1 MLRRPCSLFWF
12 HETEG
17 VMSVYLFSTVLL
29 VLVAA
34 LVFPTLA
41 PGEGADTL
49 LYVSIVL
56 AGTLAAGL
64 LALAFAFGAKRAAR
78 RGATGSASPELSGFA
93 ANLSTPAVLLDSDTL
108 VFVNGAFLKHARW
121 EPYADEIVGMPFN
134 NLVHPQSLLD
144 LTKLLVQAGD
154 GEERTSGSLRIAY
167 GDGTFRLHPVTAL
180 RGRGSRLTLLQ
191 FPAPY
196 ASADAQRSEAQIQE
210 HCHDVVVQLPQALF
224 RLNRELDLVFS
235 NPAWRSL
242 LRVVGNSAESPPF
255 SSFFHP
261 EEREALSARLA
272 TLIDGHLSELITVAR
287 MIRADE
293 TMIHVEL
300 RCHGVTDE
308 EGKLVGAVG
317 LAIDVSN
324 RRRNEEALRASRR
337 SLRMLLANLR
347 AMIYRG
353 QIDRRWSMEFV
364 SEGCF
369 ELTGY
374 EASELLDDARMSFGS
389 LIHPDDREFVWN
401 EVQSRVA
408 AREPYEL
415 TYRIID
421 RAGET
426 KWVWDQGRGIFSARD
441 ELVGLEGFIIE
452 VTRRRLAEE
461 SARRRLVFDR
471 STGLTNASMF
481 MDRLGFATALAR
493 RTGQLCAIFAVR
505 VSGLEHVAERFGQEY
520 ADRVLLQLGRRL
532 QAIQADLNCSTL
544 IDKQDFAMMVADFEA
559 ASLAWCDGAGQIA
572 GLVPHDS
579 TAALDRLADGVRH
592 VVGRPL
598 RLDGHEFNV
607 PVRVGWAI
615 AQSELTSAQDL
626 LDSALAA
633 ADAAVPVS
641 ASSETSESVTQPEKN
656 P

>member
-1 MLRRPCSLFWF
+1 
-12 HETEG
+12 
-17 VMSVYLFSTVLL
+17 MSVYLFSTALL
-29 VLVAA
+29 LLVAA
-34 LVFPTLA
+34 LVYPRLA
-41 PGEGADTL
+41 PGQESGSL
-49 LYVSIVL
+49 LYVCVIL

-64 LALAFAFGAKRAAR
+64 LLLASALGARRAAR
-78 RGATGSASPELSGFA
+78 RGAANSASPELSGFA
-93 ANLSTPAVLLDSDTL
+93 ANLSTPAVLVDSDTL

-121 EPYADEIVGMPFN
+121 EHYADEIVGMPFN

-144 LTKLLVQAGD
+144 LTRLLVQAGD
-154 GEERTSGSLRIAY
+154 DEERTSGSLRLAY

-180 RGRGSRLTLLQ
+180 RARGSRLTLLQ

-196 ASADAQRSEAQIQE
+196 TSADAQRSQAQIQE
-210 HCHDVVVQLPQALF
+210 HCYDVVVQLPQALF

-242 LRVVGNSAESPPF
+242 LRVVGNNTESTPF
-255 SSFFHP
+255 SGFFHP
-261 EEREALSARLA
+261 EDREALSARLA
-272 TLIDGHLSELITVAR
+272 TLIDGHLSELTTVAR

-308 EGKLVGAVG
+308 EGKLIGAVG
-317 LAIDVSN
+317 LAIDISN
-324 RRRNEEALRASRR
+324 RRRNEEALHASRR

-353 QIDRRWSMEFV
+353 QTDRRWSMEFV

-374 EASELLDDARMSFGS
+374 EASELLDDAHMSFGS

-401 EVQSRVA
+401 EVQARVT

-426 KWVWDQGRGIFSARD
+426 KWVWDQGRAIFSARD

-481 MDRLGFATALAR
+481 MDRLSFGTALSR
-493 RTGQLCAIFAVR
+493 RTGHLCAIFALR
-505 VSGLEHVAERFGQEY
+505 VSGLDHVTERFGQEY

-532 QAIQADLNCSTL
+532 QAIQGDLNCSTL
-544 IDKQDFAMMVADFEA
+544 IDKQDFAMMIADFDA
-559 ASLAWCDGAGQIA
+559 GSLAWCNGASQIA
-572 GLVPHDS
+572 ERALHDS
-579 TAALDRLADGVRH
+579 TAALDQLADELRRLI
-592 VVGRPL
+592 GRPL
-598 RLDGHEFNV
+598 RLDGREFNV
-607 PVRVGWAI
+607 PVQVGWAV
-615 AQSELTSAQDL
+615 AQSELASAQDL

-633 ADAAVPVS
+633 ADAAGLGS
-641 ASSETSESVTQPEKN
+641 ASASMLGEASASASVPGETSGPPIHPDKRK
-656 P
+656 

>member
-1 MLRRPCSLFWF
+1 MLQRPCSMFSF
-12 HETEG
+12 CETEG
-17 VMSVYLFSTVLL
+17 IMSVYLFSTALL
-29 VLVAA
+29 LTVAA
-34 LVFPTLA
+34 LIFQRLV
-41 PGEGADTL
+41 PGPGADTL
-49 LYVSIVL
+49 LYVSIAL

-78 RGATGSASPELSGFA
+78 RGAPESASPELSGFA

-144 LTKLLVQAGD
+144 LTKLLAQVGD

-180 RGRGSRLTLLQ
+180 RGPGSRLTLLQ

-196 ASADAQRSEAQIQE
+196 ASADAQRSEAQIQR

-224 RLNRELDLVFS
+224 LIDRELNLIFS

-242 LRVVGNSAESPPF
+242 LRVVGNSTDCPPF
-255 SSFFHP
+255 AGFFHP
-261 EEREALSARLA
+261 EDRETLSARFA

-287 MIRADE
+287 LIRADE

-300 RCHGVTDE
+300 RCHGVTDD
-308 EGKLVGAVG
+308 EGKLIGAVG

-324 RRRNEEALRASRR
+324 RRRSEEALRASRR

-353 QIDRRWSMEFV
+353 QSDRRWSMEFV

-374 EASELLDDARMSFGS
+374 EASELLDEAHTSFGS
-389 LIHPDDREFVWN
+389 LIHADDREFVWN
-401 EVQSRVA
+401 EVQSKLM

-481 MDRLGFATALAR
+481 MDRLSFATALTR
-493 RTGQLCAIFAVR
+493 RTGQPCAVFAVR
-505 VSGLEHVAERFGQEY
+505 VSGLDQVAERFGREY
-520 ADRVLLQLGRRL
+520 ADRVLVHLGRRL
-532 QAIQADLNCSTL
+532 QVIEADLNCSTL
-544 IDKQDFAMMVADFEA
+544 IDKQDFAVMIADFA
-559 ASLAWCDGAGQIA
+559 VASLAWCDAASQIA
-572 GLVPHDS
+572 QLPLHDS
-579 TAALDRLADGVRH
+579 TAALDTLANGLQR
-592 VVGRPL
+592 VVDRPL
-598 RLDGHEFNV
+598 RLEGHEFNV
-607 PVRVGWAI
+607 SVRVGWAI

-633 ADAAVPVS
+633 AAS
-641 ASSETSESVTQPEKN
+641 ASVSGETPDPAAQQEKN
-656 P
+656 R